1 MFLLRLV
8 GRNRLTNIKNPINA
22 TSVVPKSC
30 LTVFI
35 EEALPMNIVHNA
47 KIDNR
52 ITYNKSIQRDKI
64 IPDDNQYTEP
74 IITQYSILG
83 IWSEKLMVNV
93 LTSHT
98 GGTPLKKETQD
109 HLLLLKQYL
118 YFYLLYF

>member
-1 MFLLRLV
+1 
-8 GRNRLTNIKNPINA
+8 
-22 TSVVPKSC
+22 
-30 LTVFI
+30 
-35 EEALPMNIVHNA
+35 MNIVHNV

>member
-8 GRNRLTNIKNPINA
+8 GRNRLTNIKNPLNA

-52 ITYNKSIQRDKI
+52 ITYNKSIHRDKI

-83 IWSEKLMVNV
+83 TWSEKLMVNV

-109 HLLLLKQYL
+109 HH
-118 YFYLLYF
+118 